1 MEQHTVVLAAS
12 LHNNPSPN
20 RFVAQTNRNT
30 MLILFSA
37 MMIRTT
43 AINLLAVLAAAVRA
57 QAVAS
62 SGYMVHNDY
71 TRTMLPSSA
80 SAIDN
85 AHHIFNQLN
94 SAGRQWGSSL
104 AHNGVGFFPAI
115 VPAGTLL
122 YHGDHTDQPPTHPEW
137 LAFDVEHAELF
148 AVSRLRSSGTTRRVQ
163 GGLTNQAPAQKPVL
177 IGAPSHHRGDAAE
190 DSSHGHP
197 AGPASVPECPS
208 GGCRNIRGYFHTYQ
222 ASRDLRVLYLDGMA
236 AAKTTMGTL
245 DSQDLVLCED
255 KIGNLSDSFPFGE
268 DKRASMICEM
278 LTDWGYD
285 GFVRM
290 EGGFELVYCDFSA
303 GVSFLSARRTF
314 YPQDKLSDE
323 GQQIFEVFRAAAEHY
338 DGIGAER
345 LRIDFSS
352 MVSGWLFPINLTNA
366 DPDRPELPRFSSV
379 KQPELRAIKS
389 QVSHAYMIVK
399 RFSRRFILLTSPNC
413 SLYNFIEEIESATL
427 TYVDAPRRPGDTSSL
442 PAVDSPIDRG
452 EVSITEEVLQCT
464 EHFLLPSTKLR
475 DLWETEDKLIHLAI
489 ETVTRDICTVLF
501 SVRAALLKASPD
513 TKSGGFRINTANST
527 EELRDAV
534 KKGRHELRRLTKKL
548 GWSEMKKISPCL
560 PDEIM
565 FAAMWPIGND
575 EDHFNPGCVKMN
587 DLNFTR
593 QRYWKFPLR
602 K

>member
-1 MEQHTVVLAAS
+1 
-12 LHNNPSPN
+12 
-20 RFVAQTNRNT
+20 
-30 MLILFSA
+30 
-37 MMIRTT
+37 MIRTT
-43 AINLLAVLAAAVRA
+43 AINLLAVLTAAVHA

-62 SGYMVHNDY
+62 NGYMAHDDH

-163 GGLTNQAPAQKPVL
+163 GGLTRHDQAPAQKPVL
-177 IGAPSHHRGDAAE
+177 IGAPSHHLGDAAE
-190 DSSHGHP
+190 GSSHGRP
-197 AGPASVPECPS
+197 AGPASVPECPPE
-208 GGCRNIRGYFHTYQ
+208 GCRNIRGYFHTYQ

-278 LTDWGYD
+278 LAGWGYD

-290 EGGFELVYCDFSA
+290 EGGFELVYCDFST

-323 GQQIFEVFRAAAEHY
+323 GQQIFEAFRTAAEHY

-389 QVSHAYMIVK
+389 QVSHAY
-399 RFSRRFILLTSPNC
+399 
-413 SLYNFIEEIESATL
+413 
-427 TYVDAPRRPGDTSSL
+427 APRRPGDTSSL
-442 PAVDSPIDRG
+442 PAVDSSLDRG

-501 SVRAALLKASPD
+501 SVRAALLEASPD
-513 TKSGGFRINTANST
+513 AKSGGFRINTANAT

-534 KKGRHELRRLTKKL
+534 NKGRHELRRLTKKL
-548 GWSEMKKISPCL
+548 GWSEMKKVDPCL
-560 PDEIM
+560 PDEII

-593 QRYWKFPLR
+593 QRYWKFPVH